1 MARRRAREERDAF
14 RGRLGPGRYG
24 NLVRELAG
32 VIRMAFEAGVTGSLF
47 GLEGPLRADIRAD
60 LCRQGWRW
68 QDADQMARDLL
79 SEAYRIINAT
89 RPTWEEGQQEWA
101 IQIGTL
107 IERTRCVRC
116 HGPLPDGRPK
126 FCSDLCKRA
135 HHMQIGRIKDASE
148 SNVVEMAIR
157 SI

>member
-1 MARRRAREERDAF
+1 MERKRAREDRDAF

-24 NLVRELAG
+24 NLVRDLAG

-79 SEAYRIINAT
+79 SEAHRIINAT

-107 IERTRCVRC
+107 IERTRCARC
-116 HGPLPDGRPK
+116 HGPLPAGHHK
-126 FCSDLCKRA
+126 FCSDVCGASYNQRL
-135 HHMQIGRIKDASE
+135 GRIKKAQGE
-148 SNVVEMAIR
+148 QAVKLAMRWI
-157 SI
+157 